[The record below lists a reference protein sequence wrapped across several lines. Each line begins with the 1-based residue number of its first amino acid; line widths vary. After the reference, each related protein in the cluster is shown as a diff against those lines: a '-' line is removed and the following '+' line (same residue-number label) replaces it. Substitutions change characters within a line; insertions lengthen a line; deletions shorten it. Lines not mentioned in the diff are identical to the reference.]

1 MSIGP
6 VNWTYSWSGQQ
17 YIHGFDAVEEAKSK
31 REHQMSKKP
40 IKLISVAAALAALP
54 GTATLLSPAADAKP
68 NDAGT
73 SENVTNNRSGEV
85 QPNVLMSAGKDLL
98 GMIVKKGADGV
109 ITADHYSHASHA
121 SHESHSSHSSH
132 YSGR

>member
-1 MSIGP
+1 
-6 VNWTYSWSGQQ
+6 
-17 YIHGFDAVEEAKSK
+17 
-31 REHQMSKKP
+31 MSKKP

-54 GTATLLSPAADAKP
+54 GTATLLSPAAAAKP
-68 NDAGT
+68 NDSGT
-73 SENVTNNRSGEV
+73 SEDVTRNRSEDV